1 LNKLVGTGVPSMVV
15 KRIHRQVLC
24 SKVTTLQHVMSIVV
38 AVVNYIHNNEMKN
51 RTFQVFLQ
59 EVDAKYSLTYHTEV
73 HWLGQKAV
81 LQHFVE
87 I

>member
-1 LNKLVGTGVPSMVV
+1 MVV
-15 KRIHRQVLC
+15 KSIHRQVLC

-59 EVDAKYSLTYHTEV
+59 EVDAKYDLIYHTEV

-81 LQHFVE
+81 LQNFVE